1 MKIAIVGAGIA
12 GIATACELASD
23 GHAVTVFERRGAA
36 AEEASFGHA
45 GLVAPACAFGHLGS
59 EAIPER
65 GWEASPSAWT
75 WRRQQRGARQAAAAA
90 TDARLALARFSQER
104 LQLMAGALELN
115 HQRSEGVLVLMRSTK
130 ERRRLAPLWE
140 ALRSAGL
147 AANEAGPAAIRTL
160 EPGLNADTALAG
172 AMHLPGDEVGNCRQF
187 ALLLKAEA
195 ERHGVA
201 FHFGTTVERVDGGAA
216 PALQLQGQSTPW
228 PCDAVVLCAGI
239 AAPALL
245 RPLGL
250 QLPFATL
257 RGYSVSAPIREPLH
271 APGSAVVDAGSG
283 ATIVRLGDRLRV
295 AGAAHF
301 GTASEAQRTTA
312 LQSLYTALHTWFPGA
327 ARLAGGLVQEWH
339 GERLVL
345 PDGRPLLG
353 ASGTPGVW
361 LHLAHGGHGWTGAC
375 GAARLVADAIA
386 GEPPAVPL
394 DAFGAHRF
402 R

>member
-1 MKIAIVGAGIA
+1 MKIAIVGAGMA

-45 GLVAPACAFGHLGS
+45 GLVAPACMVGHLGS
-59 EAIPER
+59 EAIPVR
-65 GWEASPSAWT
+65 GWEASPGAWS
-75 WRRQQRGARQAAAAA
+75 WRRRQHGSRQAAAG
-90 TDARLALARFSQER
+90 TDARLALARLSQER
-104 LQLMAGALELN
+104 LRLMAGALEL
-115 HQRSEGVLVLMRSTK
+115 HYQRADGVLVLMRSAK

-140 ALRSAGL
+140 ALRGAGL
-147 AANEAGPAAIRTL
+147 AAHEAGAAAIRTL
-160 EPGLNADTALAG
+160 EPGLNADTPLAG

-195 ERHGVA
+195 ERHGVI
-201 FHFGTTVERVDGGAA
+201 FHFGTTVERVEGGAA
-216 PALQLQGQSTPW
+216 PALRLQGHSTPW
-228 PCDAVVLCAGI
+228 PCDAVVLCAGT

-250 QLPFATL
+250 HLPFATL
-257 RGYSVSAPIREPLH
+257 HGYSVSAPIREPLH

-283 ATIVRLGDRLRV
+283 ATIVRLGDRVRV

-301 GTASEAQRTTA
+301 GNASEAQRKTA
-312 LQSLYTALHTWFPGA
+312 LQSLYRALHTWFPGA
-327 ARLAGGLVQEWH
+327 ARLVGGLAQEWH
-339 GERLVL
+339 GQRLVL

-375 GAARLVADAIA
+375 GAARLVADAMA
-386 GEPPAVPL
+386 GETPAVPL
-394 DAFGAHRF
+394 DAFSAQRF

>member
-45 GLVAPACAFGHLGS
+45 GLVAPACMFGHLGS
-59 EAIPER
+59 EALPER
-65 GWEASPSAWT
+65 GWEASPSAWA
-75 WRRQQRGARQAAAAA
+75 WSRQQRAARQTRAAE

-104 LQLMAGALELN
+104 LRLMAGALEL
-115 HQRSEGVLVLMRSTK
+115 HYQRSDGVLVLMRSAK
-130 ERRRLAPLWE
+130 ERRRLAPLWD
-140 ALRSAGL
+140 ALREAGL

-187 ALLLKAEA
+187 ALLLKSEA
-195 ERHGVA
+195 ERHGVE
-201 FHFGTTVERVDGGAA
+201 FHFGTVVERVDGGAT
-216 PALQLQGQSTPW
+216 PTLRLQGQPAPW
-228 PCDAVVLCAGI
+228 SCDAVVLCAGTG
-239 AAPALL
+239 APALL

-250 QLPFATL
+250 NVPFATL
-257 RGYSVSAPIREPLH
+257 RSYSVSAPIREPLH
-271 APGSAVVDAGSG
+271 APGSAVVDASSG

-301 GTASEAQRTTA
+301 GAASEAQRKAA
-312 LQSLYTALHTWFPGA
+312 LQSLYIALHTWFPGA
-327 ARLAGGLVQEWH
+327 ARLVGGLVQEWH
-339 GERLVL
+339 DERLAL
-345 PDGRPLLG
+345 PDGRPILG
-353 ASGTPGVW
+353 ASGTPGIW
-361 LHLAHGGHGWTGAC
+361 LHLAHGGHGWTNAC

-386 GEPPAVPL
+386 GEESAVPL
-394 DAFGAHRF
+394 EAFGAHRF